1 MVNSLSE
8 RFSLLQ
14 NGVRGVRTFDK
25 VGVVRRVTGLVI
37 ESEGPETSIGQVCSI
52 TSDRSS
58 EKIEAQVIGFR
69 ENVVLL
75 MALSSIHL
83 IHPGCK
89 VISRRNSNE
98 VPYGPS
104 LLGRIIDG
112 MGRPIDG
119 KGPLVA
125 PSRDGFYADPPNPL
139 SRTRIK
145 EPFASGIKSID
156 CFVPMGVG
164 QRIGIFAG
172 SGVGKSILLGMI
184 AKGSDADVNVISL
197 VGERGR
203 ELREFVESDLGEEGL
218 RKSIVVV
225 STSDQPAPMRI
236 RASILATAI
245 AEGFRNEGQKVLLL
259 MDSLTRFAMA
269 QREIGLASGEPP
281 ASRGYVPSVFSLLPK
296 LLERTGTSELGAITS
311 IYTVLVE
318 GDDMNEPVADAV
330 RGFLDGHIV
339 LSRKLANANHF
350 PAVDVLSS
358 VSRLDRSVCNEE
370 ELSLIS
376 HARDLLSTH
385 HQNEDMINVG
395 AYVKNSNPKID
406 LAIDKFTGIQDF
418 LRQKFDVLS
427 QRENAFSELRNVL
440 I

>member
-376 HARDLLSTH
+376 HARDLLSTY

-395 AYVKNSNPKID
+395 AYVKNSNSKID

-440 I
+440 R

>member
-37 ESEGPETSIGQVCSI
+37 ESEGPEASIGQVCSI
-52 TSDRSS
+52 TSDRST

-75 MALSSIHL
+75 MALNSIHL

-98 VPYGPS
+98 VPFGPS

-139 SRTRIK
+139 SRSRIK

-156 CFVPMGVG
+156 CFIPMGVG

-259 MDSLTRFAMA
+259 RDSLTRFAMA

-339 LSRKLANANHF
+339 LSRKMANANHF

-376 HARDLLSTH
+376 HARDLLSTY

-395 AYVKNSNPKID
+395 AYVRNSNPKID

-418 LRQKFDVLS
+418 LRQKFDVLAK
-427 QRENAFSELRNVL
+427 RENAFSELRNVL
-440 I
+440 R

>member
-1 MVNSLSE
+1 MVNSLAD

-25 VGVVRRVTGLVI
+25 VGIVRRVIGLVI
-37 ESEGPETSIGQVCSI
+37 ESEGPEASIGQVCSI
-52 TSDRSS
+52 IS
-58 EKIEAQVIGFR
+58 ERTNDKIEAQVIGFR
-69 ENVVLL
+69 ENTVLL
-75 MALSSIHL
+75 MALSSVHL

-89 VISRRNSNE
+89 VISKRNSNE
-98 VPYGPS
+98 VPYGSS

-112 MGRPIDG
+112 MGRPVDD
-119 KGPLVA
+119 KGPLGA
-125 PSRDGFYADPPNPL
+125 PVRNGFYSEPPNPL
-139 SRTRIK
+139 SRSRIK
-145 EPFASGIKSID
+145 SPFTTGIKSID
-156 CFVPMGVG
+156 SFIPMGTG
-164 QRIGIFAG
+164 QRMGIFAG

-184 AKGSDADVNVISL
+184 ARGSEADVNVISL

-203 ELREFVESDLGEEGL
+203 ELREFVEGDLGEEGMK
-218 RKSIVVV
+218 KSVVVV

-296 LLERTGTSELGAITS
+296 LLERTGTSEMGAITA

-350 PAVDVLSS
+350 PAIDVLNS
-358 VSRLDRSVCNEE
+358 VSRLDRSVCSEDE
-370 ELSLIS
+370 MRCIS
-376 HARDLLSTH
+376 EARDLLSVYR
-385 HQNEDMINVG
+385 QNEDMINVG

-406 LAIDKFTGIQDF
+406 RAVEKFSMIESF
-418 LRQKFDVLS
+418 LRQRFDILS
-427 QRENAFSELRNVL
+427 DRAQAFSELKSVL
-440 I
+440 K

>member
-37 ESEGPETSIGQVCSI
+37 ESEGPEASIGQVCSI
-52 TSDRSS
+52 TSDRST

-75 MALSSIHL
+75 MALNSIHL

-98 VPYGPS
+98 VPFGPS

-139 SRTRIK
+139 SRSRIK

-376 HARDLLSTH
+376 HARDLLSTY

-418 LRQKFDVLS
+418 LRQKFDVLAK
-427 QRENAFSELRNVL
+427 RENAFSELRNVL
-440 I
+440 R

>member
-1 MVNSLSE
+1 MVSSLSNRLSFLE
-8 RFSLLQ
+8 D
-14 NGVRGVRTFDK
+14 GIRGIRTFDK
-25 VGVVRRVTGLVI
+25 VGTVHKVTGLLI
-37 ESEGPETSIGQVCSI
+37 ESEGPEVSVGQVCTIISERH
-52 TSDRSS
+52 D
-58 EKIEAQVIGFR
+58 EKIDAQVVGFR
-69 ENVVLL
+69 ENTVLL
-75 MALSSIHL
+75 MALNSVHL

-89 VISRRNSNE
+89 VVSKKNSND

-119 KGPLVA
+119 KGPLLA
-125 PSRDGFYADPPNPL
+125 PMRDGFYSEPPNPL
-139 SRTRIK
+139 GRALIAD
-145 EPFASGIKSID
+145 PFSTGIKALD
-156 CFVPMGVG
+156 AFVPMGSG
-164 QRIGIFAG
+164 QRMGIFAG

-184 AKGSDADVNVISL
+184 ARGSEAEVNVISL

-203 ELREFVESDLGEEGL
+203 ELREFVEKDLGPEGMK
-218 RKSIVVV
+218 KSVIVV

-236 RASILATAI
+236 RASILATAL
-245 AEGFRNEGQKVLLL
+245 AEGFRNEGKNVLLL

-296 LLERTGTSELGAITS
+296 LLERTGTSERGAITA

-350 PAVDVLSS
+350 PAVDVLRS
-358 VSRLDRSVCNEE
+358 VSRLDRAVCSDPEID
-370 ELSLIS
+370 LMST
-376 HARDLLSTH
+376 ARDLLSTYS
-385 HQNEDMINVG
+385 QNEDMINVG

-406 LAIDKFTGIQDF
+406 LAIEKYQLITDF
-418 LRQKFDVLS
+418 LRQKYDTLVD
-427 QRENAFSELRNVL
+427 RKAAFTDLQL
-440 I
+440 IMK

>member
-8 RFSLLQ
+8 RFSFLQ
-14 NGVRGVRTFDK
+14 DGVRGVRTFDK

-52 TSDRSS
+52 TSDRST

-75 MALSSIHL
+75 MALNSIHL

-98 VPYGPS
+98 VPFGPS

-139 SRTRIK
+139 SRSRIK

-164 QRIGIFAG
+164 QRMGIFAG

-218 RKSIVVV
+218 KKSIVVV

-376 HARDLLSTH
+376 QASDLLSTY

-418 LRQKFDVLS
+418 LRQRFDALS
-427 QRENAFSELRNVL
+427 NRENAFSELRTVL
-440 I
+440 R

>member
-37 ESEGPETSIGQVCSI
+37 ESEGPEASIGQVCSI
-52 TSDRSS
+52 TSDRSA

-75 MALSSIHL
+75 MALNSIHL

-98 VPYGPS
+98 VPFGPS

-139 SRTRIK
+139 SRSRIK

-376 HARDLLSTH
+376 HARDLLSTY

-418 LRQKFDVLS
+418 LRQKFDFLAK
-427 QRENAFSELRNVL
+427 RENAFSELRNVL
-440 I
+440 R